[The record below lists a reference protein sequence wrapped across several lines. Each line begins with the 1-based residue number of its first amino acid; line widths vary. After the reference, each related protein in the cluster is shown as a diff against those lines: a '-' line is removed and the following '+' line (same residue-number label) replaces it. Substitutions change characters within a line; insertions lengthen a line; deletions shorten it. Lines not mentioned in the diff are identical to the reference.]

1 MRSRLNRNGLPAARE
16 HVRLRTPELG
26 DDAALIG
33 AAELAFQRLLAD
45 PLEGSQDRPAEV
57 EPPAPRE
64 PADDHREPP
73 DDHEVD
79 ENLIGA

>member
-1 MRSRLNRNGLPAARE
+1 MAAAAQVRSRLNRNGLPACRE

-45 PLEGSQDRPAEV
+45 PLEVAQDRSA
-57 EPPAPRE
+57 EPPAPPTPR
-64 PADDHREPP
+64 DPP
-73 DDHEVD
+73 DGHEA
-79 ENLIGA
+79 NLVSA